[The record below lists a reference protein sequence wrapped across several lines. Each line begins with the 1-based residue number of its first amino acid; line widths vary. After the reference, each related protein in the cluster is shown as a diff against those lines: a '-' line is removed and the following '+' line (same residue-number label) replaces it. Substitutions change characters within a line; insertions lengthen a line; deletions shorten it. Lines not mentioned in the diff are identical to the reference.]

1 MLTGP
6 IQPQPQT
13 RSLDR
18 SNETYA
24 LWEQNP
30 KPNTVELPWPKA
42 TSCNATSVA
51 GLIANAKTVILGGSR
66 VALYE
71 QVLAALRPGM
81 RVYAYGAQAMEGNQ
95 ALGQSITKAKN
106 QVMVRLGYD
115 LPANWIVVD
124 GGRTGVLLVGSPG
137 EDPQWAIP
145 LEGVQARS
153 LFEAFRVLFW
163 FHARREGLPD
173 AAGNFAYRPPLQAPY
188 RDPGPDIA
196 LPAGRLVLNGS
207 LPDLVPD
214 AEIRIVP
221 NGVNPGRAGAL
232 VMPPDRG
239 KFARVRDLAQAGV
252 RVVWTDT
259 GLPWTTITR
268 QRLVMDLIAAPI
280 GIQLEWDAGTA
291 IDAYH
296 RVNKA
301 CETPK
306 WVFHAQRCLR
316 DIAGPVLLDGASSAM
331 PVTEKESIDLPDVV
345 SALATFE
352 SAEPKDFPKP
362 SPLAKNVVYSWRTVP
377 EVVPAG
383 AGKAKIVQQWTALD
397 EWASRSIEIL
407 RRRLETMEREE
418 PSFLPRLKRLLL
430 GQNTVQQE
438 RNRIRNALTE
448 LGEQPPSQRS
458 DAPYVVKHLIAEA
471 GKIRELLQRAHEDR
485 QKAEDDVEEEQQRAT
500 WQTDINRAKGELAEK
515 RKSLADLESKVPGA
529 EAAFK
534 DAEVAHQKQMAHL
547 RAARLTPLTEERE
560 RAASELTKVKTKLE
574 ALGDKASKEDKK
586 PFTAEITRLEQ
597 LLATTKRDIQA
608 LDKWSPP
615 AAEIEETS
623 SRLEKAREARSALRK
638 TRSSLTNEI
647 DSLERLVR
655 ESFVPR
661 QPPRLPSVSLPDIA
675 QAPTVPTEAPP
686 ELGELFELQNDRFLA
701 VRTWEQVAR
710 ANRVASRLGAKL
722 VAFPDSIK

>member
-6 IQPQPQT
+6 IQPLPQT
-13 RSLDR
+13 RHLDR

-24 LWEQNP
+24 LWEQNL
-30 KPNTVELPWPKA
+30 KPNVVELPWPKA
-42 TSCNATSVA
+42 ASFNATSVVS
-51 GLIANAKTVILGGSR
+51 LMANAKTVMLGGSR
-66 VALYE
+66 VVLYE
-71 QVLAALRPGM
+71 HVLAALRPGM
-81 RVYAYGAQAMEGNQ
+81 RVYGYGAQAMEGNQ

-106 QVMVRLGYD
+106 QVLMRLGYD

-145 LEGVQARS
+145 LERAQARS

-196 LPAGRLVLNGS
+196 LPAGRLVLNGP
-207 LPDLVPD
+207 LPDSVPD
-214 AEIRIVP
+214 AEFRIVP
-221 NGVNPGRAGAL
+221 NGVNPGRTATL

-239 KFARVRDLAQAGV
+239 KFTRVRDLAQEGV
-252 RVVWTDT
+252 RVVWTDM
-259 GLPWTTITR
+259 GLPRTTITR

-291 IDAYH
+291 VDAYH
-296 RVNKA
+296 RIHKA

-306 WVFHAQRCLR
+306 LVFHGQRRLR

-331 PVTEKESIDLPDVV
+331 SVAEKEPIDLPDVV

-362 SPLAKNVVYSWRTVP
+362 SPLSRMVVYSWRTVP

-383 AGKAKIVQQWTALD
+383 AGKAKIVKQWTALD
-397 EWASRSIEIL
+397 EWASRSVEIL

-418 PSFLPRLKRLLL
+418 PSFLDRLKRLLS
-430 GQNTVQQE
+430 GQTAVHQE
-438 RNRIRNALTE
+438 RARIRNALTE
-448 LGEQPPSQRS
+448 LGEQPPSQRL
-458 DAPYVVKHLIAEA
+458 DAADVVRRLVAEA
-471 GKIRELLQRAHEDR
+471 GKIRGLLQRAHDDR
-485 QKAEDDVEEEQQRAT
+485 QKAEDDVEEEQQRAA
-500 WQTDINRAKGELAEK
+500 WQTDVNRAKGDLADK
-515 RKSLADLESKVPGA
+515 RKTLADLENKVPSAEVAFKEA
-529 EAAFK
+529 EAA
-534 DAEVAHQKQMAHL
+534 HQRRIADL
-547 RAARLTPLTEERE
+547 RAARLTPLNEERE
-560 RAASELTKVKTKLE
+560 QAVSELATVKTNLE
-574 ALGDKASKEDKK
+574 ALGEKASKEERK
-586 PFTAEITRLEQ
+586 PFTAKITRLEQ
-597 LLATTKRDIQA
+597 QLATTKRDIQA

-623 SRLEKAREARSALRK
+623 NRLEKAREARNALRK
-638 TRSSLTNEI
+638 TRSSLTSEI
-647 DSLERLVR
+647 DSLERLAS
-655 ESFVPR
+655 EPFVPR
-661 QPPRLPSVSLPDIA
+661 QTPRLPAVSLPDIA
-675 QAPTVPTEAPP
+675 VAPLIPAEAPP
-686 ELGELFELQNDRFLA
+686 ELGELFELHDERFLA